1 MILRKY
7 LPGLVLLIAS
17 IALTA
22 FAVQR
27 FRLPGQSNMLESL
40 AMDMNTMKPEPG
52 SVPVG
57 VTQVTLR
64 RVQPELI
71 YTGTVR
77 GLNEISIAA
86 RVDGRLSAVRVYTG
100 SRVRRGQLL
109 ASLSAPELG
118 AQIDT
123 AQAEQQE
130 VQAELKVLA
139 QEAQRLLSEEQTANA
154 SIGEAQAELKTA
166 EANLAYWRER
176 LPRELELY
184 QAGGIAKEEYQRYQA
199 DHQGAES
206 GVQAARQRLN
216 AAESERKTRQALRR
230 ENLARQG
237 AQKKSISRAGSSVRE
252 RQIQQGFTQI
262 TAPVSGVITERLLA
276 PGSIVTAGTPIL
288 TLAQIDSVRIQ
299 VRISESDSSG
309 LNIGDMLVFNSAAQP
324 DNEIEASVS
333 SISPSSGA
341 NTRTQIV
348 EAIVSNPEGQLLPG
362 HSVKVR
368 LRKGMGEA
376 PKPAIPERALVQIQG
391 QDSVWTIRNG
401 RAHLVP
407 VTVEATGRDWVSVS
421 ELEKG
426 TAIISEGYEGLSEG
440 LVVTP
445 VRWTENGP
453 ERLPEA
459 GGSNRL
465 HDRNGWTLQAN
476 LTQELV
482 LKVAIDPKP
491 PIVGKNTL
499 GFELLHRGQHPIT
512 DARIRLETSM
522 PAMNMPGPD
531 LTANHKI
538 KGRYETEFTG
548 MSGLWQ
554 VVTTV
559 ETGGKRLKPLTFE
572 FNLP

>member
-1 MILRKY
+1 MQLRKY
-7 LPGLVLLIAS
+7 LPGLTLLILA
-17 IALTA
+17 IAGTT

-57 VTQVTLR
+57 STQVTLR

-86 RVDGRLSAVRVYTG
+86 RVDGSLNAVRVYTG
-100 SRVRRGQLL
+100 SRVRQGQLL
-109 ASLSAPELG
+109 ASLSAPELS

-123 AQAEQQE
+123 AQAERQE

-139 QEAQRLLSEEQTANA
+139 QEAQRLLSEEQTASA

-166 EANLAYWRER
+166 DANLAYWRER
-176 LPRELELY
+176 LPRERELY

-199 DHQGAES
+199 DYLGAES

-216 AAESERKTRQALRR
+216 GAESERKTRQALRR

-262 TAPVSGVITERLLA
+262 TAPFSGVITERLQA

-309 LNIGDMLVFNSAAQP
+309 LNIGDLLVFNSAAQP
-324 DNEIEASVS
+324 DNEIEASIS

-341 NTRTQIV
+341 NTRTQTV
-348 EAIVSNPEGQLLPG
+348 EALVPNPEGQLLPG

-368 LRKGMGEA
+368 LRKGIGEA

-407 VTVEATGRDWVSVS
+407 VTVDASGRDWVSVS

-426 TAIISEGYEGLSEG
+426 TDIITEGYEGLTEG
-440 LVVTP
+440 LAVTP

-465 HDRNGWTLQAN
+465 HDRNGWALQAN
-476 LTQELV
+476 LDQDLV
-482 LKVAIDPKP
+482 LKVAIVPKP

-512 DARIRLETSM
+512 DARIRLETTM
-522 PAMNMPGPD
+522 PAMNMTGPD
-531 LTANHKI
+531 LNANHKN
-538 KGRYETEFTG
+538 KGHYEADFTG

-554 VVTTV
+554 VVVTV
-559 ETGGKRLKPLTFE
+559 ETGGKRLKPLTFD